1 MSTQR
6 ALVGAPTFASSWLGF
21 WVLAE
26 KTLRAKLAYRLS
38 LLISLIANALGY
50 VVFFLVWSE
59 VYRGGGNGGLPSERL
74 FPYLVAA
81 FVLNFTLSLSVEV
94 RFGQR
99 LRQGLI
105 TSDLLRPLGFM
116 PFQLAQAV
124 GDAACNLVLALPL
137 LALAVSQL
145 GAVLLPGDLLS
156 AVAGVLSVAL
166 GFLVNFGVSYLVVQ
180 ASFVTSSFYG
190 ILFTRMALHQVFS
203 GLSAPLVL
211 FPPALQAV
219 AAWLPFRH
227 VIETP
232 ALIWLGHTPAAHVPL
247 LLLEQAAW
255 ACGMIALS
263 VGLFR
268 AALGR
273 HQVQG
278 G

>member
-1 MSTQR
+1 MSSAR
-6 ALVGAPTFASSWLGF
+6 ALVGAPTFASNWRGF

-26 KTLRAKLAYRLS
+26 KTLRAKFVYRLS
-38 LLISLIANALGY
+38 LLVSLVANAVGY

-59 VYRGGGNGGLPSERL
+59 VYRGGGGGALSSERL
-74 FPYLVAA
+74 FPYLVTA
-81 FVLNFTLSLSVEV
+81 FVLNFALSLNVEV

-124 GDAACNLVLALPL
+124 GDAAGNLVLVLPVLGLAALEF
-137 LALAVSQL
+137 
-145 GAVLLPGDLLS
+145 GAALLPGGLLS
-156 AVAGVLSVAL
+156 CAAGLLSMVLGL
-166 GFLVNFGVSYLVVQ
+166 LVNFGVSYLVVQ

-190 ILFTRMALHQVFS
+190 VYFTRVALHQVFS

-211 FPPALQAV
+211 FPPALRAV
-219 AAWLPFRH
+219 AEWMPFRH

-232 ALIWLGHTPAAHVPL
+232 VRIWLGHAPLAEVPL

-255 ACGMIALS
+255 ACGTLALS
-263 VGLFR
+263 VALFR

>member
-1 MSTQR
+1 MSSART
-6 ALVGAPTFASSWLGF
+6 LVGAPTFASNWRGF

-26 KTLRAKLAYRLS
+26 KTLRAKFVYRLS
-38 LLISLIANALGY
+38 LLVSLVANAVGY
-50 VVFFLVWSE
+50 VVFFLVWAE
-59 VYRGGGNGGLPSERL
+59 VYRGGGGGALSSERL
-74 FPYLVAA
+74 FPYLVTA
-81 FVLNFTLSLSVEV
+81 FVLNFALSLNVEV

-124 GDAACNLVLALPL
+124 GDAAGNLVLVLPVLGLAALEF
-137 LALAVSQL
+137 
-145 GAVLLPGDLLS
+145 GAALLPGGLLS
-156 AVAGVLSVAL
+156 CGAGLLSMVLGL
-166 GFLVNFGVSYLVVQ
+166 LVNFGVSYLVVQ

-190 ILFTRMALHQVFS
+190 VYFTRVALHQVFS

-211 FPPALQAV
+211 FPPVLRAV
-219 AAWLPFRH
+219 AEWMPFRH

-232 ALIWLGHTPAAHVPL
+232 VRIWLGHAPLAEVPL

-255 ACGMIALS
+255 ACGTLGLA
-263 VGLFR
+263 VALFR